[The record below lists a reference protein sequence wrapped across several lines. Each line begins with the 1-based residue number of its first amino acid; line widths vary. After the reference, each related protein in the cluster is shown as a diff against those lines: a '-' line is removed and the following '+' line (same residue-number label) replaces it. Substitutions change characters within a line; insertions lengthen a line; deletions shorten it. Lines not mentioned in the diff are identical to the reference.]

1 MVGLIITL
9 SSPALGLMS
18 QLKFSAKFTLVSI
31 IFVIPLLLSL
41 SLLQREYRQDIEFS
55 ETEKVGLSLIAEAQ
69 KEQLQLATSLI
80 QGKAHSG
87 SFRLE
92 LNGLPEHQQS
102 IINASLTTYKSQLN
116 AEPMSGLGALSAVLQ
131 TVADRTNLELDTS
144 LDSRYLVTS
153 LVDSLPKL
161 QEQLVMTAALARQV
175 LENGNFTPDTYIA
188 LSNAN
193 QKLPLLIDNLSRNVL
208 VSANENEL
216 VNRSLT
222 SAWQT
227 LEKDLMSYRQLIQQ
241 SILDSDSFEVS
252 RSRLIDVSLT
262 MDNALVEFAELTAP
276 VLSTLLEE
284 RIDDKRFKSRLVFSV
299 AIIAVLLA
307 FYMFIGMYLSVK
319 DNVDRVVTAVHAIA
333 GGDLSARVKVRT
345 KDEMRVIAEYMN
357 AMAHNLEQL
366 VQRLSEAAGTLSESA
381 ANLKS
386 ITTQTIEGV
395 HQQQQETSRIENSM
409 DVLTAIAS
417 KVDNNS
423 ETASR
428 LSVEAKNEAGQ
439 SLRLLE
445 RLQSVMK
452 DMETEST
459 HSQTAL
465 NRLVEDSK
473 DIGQVSSA
481 INGIAEQTNL
491 LALNAA
497 IEAARAGEQGRG
509 FAVVADEVRTLAQR
523 TQAQTEQIHGIITR
537 LQQATSETYQSMA
550 QSREQMALSVNEVEV
565 VGKALWRISDVIG
578 TISKMNTEISQS
590 ATEQSNVTLEVADQ
604 VKAIASISEAAKS
617 GAAQTDISTERLL
630 DVVKALEQQLSTLQ
644 KGQR

>member
-1 MVGLIITL
+1 M
-9 SSPALGLMS
+9 SALGS
-18 QLKFSAKFTLVSI
+18 
-31 IFVIPLLLSL
+31 
-41 SLLQREYRQDIEFS
+41 
-55 ETEKVGLSLIAEAQ
+55 
-69 KEQLQLATSLI
+69 
-80 QGKAHSG
+80 
-87 SFRLE
+87 
-92 LNGLPEHQQS
+92 
-102 IINASLTTYKSQLN
+102 
-116 AEPMSGLGALSAVLQ
+116 LSAVLQ

-153 LVDSLPKL
+153 LVDSLPRL

-241 SILDSDSFEVS
+241 SILYSDSFEVS

-262 MDNALVEFAELTAP
+262 MDNALLEFAELTAP

-417 KVDNNS
+417 KVDKNS
-423 ETASR
+423 ETASQ
-428 LSVEAKNEAGQ
+428 LSVEAKNEASQ

-617 GAAQTDISTERLL
+617 GAEQTDISTERLL
-630 DVVKALEQQLSTLQ
+630 DVVKALEQLLSTLQ